1 MEEIM
6 WKFGKYLNASRFLKE
21 LYKYAGVS
29 EFLMNPDEAVLYDVI
44 EAIENKLDK
53 KSLYWHRSMT

>member
-21 LYKYAGVS
+21 LYKDAGVS
-29 EFLMNPDEAVLYDVI
+29 EFLMNPDEA
-44 EAIENKLDK
+44 
-53 KSLYWHRSMT
+53 MM